1 MKKTYTAD
9 GLKRMLWQIYKCKYP
24 FELLL
29 VDKKPKTLA
38 GVYIIG
44 KRRIRVYSKYA
55 NVWPLE
61 EIAIHEYAHHIHE
74 TEKRK
79 SKNRRRERA
88 HGPEFWRIY
97 SALMAVAQLKGIFT
111 DSLIEDLVG
120 CFPLKKT

>member
-1 MKKTYTAD
+1 MKITYTAD

-29 VDKKPKTLA
+29 VDKKPKTLM

-79 SKNRRRERA
+79 IKNRRRERA

-97 SALMAVAQLKGIFT
+97 SALMAVAQLKGIFR
-111 DSLIEDLVG
+111 DPLIGDLVEG
-120 CFPLKKT
+120 FP